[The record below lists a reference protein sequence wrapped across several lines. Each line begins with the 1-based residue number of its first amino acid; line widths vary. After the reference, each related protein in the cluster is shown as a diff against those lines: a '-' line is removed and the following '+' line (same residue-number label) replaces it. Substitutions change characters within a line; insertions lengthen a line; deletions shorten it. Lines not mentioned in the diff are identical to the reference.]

1 MEKYNRLCLEERKEI
16 FCLDAKGFG
25 VRAIAREL
33 GRDPS
38 VISRELRR
46 NADSIGYLPD
56 TAHQKAANRR
66 THRKKKIINDE
77 NIRQYVIEKLR
88 CQWSP
93 EQIAGRMKVE
103 KMKNQISH
111 EPIYQFIYSE
121 HGKALGLYKFLR
133 YRQQKRCQI
142 FGRKYRSRGI
152 KDRISIAQRPAEVAN
167 RAVPGN
173 FEGDLTFFY
182 GNKSANLTVL
192 TDRSSRYTM
201 LIKNKSKH
209 SNLVID
215 GIMKKIMGLPIKSIT
230 FDNGTEFALHKRLL
244 DEMGIATYFCDPGSP
259 WQKGSVENS
268 INRLHRFIAKKEN
281 INTWSDQEIEKVE
294 RRMNSIPRKVLGY
307 LTPYQVFS
315 GQSGGVAFHS

>member
-1 MEKYNRLCLEERKEI
+1 MEKYTRLCAEERREI
-16 FCLDAKGFG
+16 FKLKAQCLGI
-25 VRAIAREL
+25 RAIGRAI

-38 VISRELRR
+38 VVSRELRR
-46 NADSIGYLPD
+46 NADEIGYLPD
-56 TAHQKAANRR
+56 TAHKKAAERR
-66 THRKKKIINDE
+66 THRKRKIIHDSK
-77 NIRQYVIEKLR
+77 IREYVIQKLR

-103 KMKNQISH
+103 NMQNQISH
-111 EPIYQFIYSE
+111 EPIYQFIYGE

-133 YRQQKRCQI
+133 SRQQKRCQI

-167 RAVPGN
+167 RAIPGN

-281 INTWSDQEIEKVE
+281 INAWSDQEIEKVE

-315 GQSGGVAFHS
+315 GQNKGVAFHS